1 MAEQRDER
9 MAELTQKLEQGVK
22 DVFSSD
28 RYRDYLNTMSKFHR
42 YSFRNSILIH
52 LQKPDAT
59 YVAGFNAWKTMERSV
74 SKGEKGIQI
83 LAPAPYKKTV
93 MVTQDERGNPLPEP
107 EEKEVTVTAFRPA
120 YVFDVSQTQGKELPR
135 LVTQLAGQVVDYD
148 KLLHGLWEAAPC
160 PVAFEDIKSNANG
173 YYQPEENR
181 IAIKMGMSQE
191 QTIKTTIH
199 EIAHAKFEHGIETDR
214 QMAEVQAESVAY
226 VVCQHFGI
234 DSSQYSFGY
243 VASWSQGKDS
253 SILKDCLASIQT
265 VAKDI
270 IGDVEISTGRDRTME
285 REVSQGIL
293 KHQSHDKLYTLNDL
307 SVGMKIS
314 DPSIIG
320 YFTNTGNYNEDE
332 LTTAMREIDKGI
344 LTIEKITT
352 GKDVDIQVAVGEIS
366 VNQFLDR
373 LNKGDI
379 MVLQASSEKEKQT
392 TQERE
397 VAAMS
402 PEE

>member
-28 RYRDYLNTMSKFHR
+28 KYRDYLNTMSKFHR

-160 PVAFEDIKSNANG
+160 PVA
-173 YYQPEENR
+173 
-181 IAIKMGMSQE
+181 
-191 QTIKTTIH
+191 
-199 EIAHAKFEHGIETDR
+199 
-214 QMAEVQAESVAY
+214 
-226 VVCQHFGI
+226 
-234 DSSQYSFGY
+234 
-243 VASWSQGKDS
+243 
-253 SILKDCLASIQT
+253 
-265 VAKDI
+265 
-270 IGDVEISTGRDRTME
+270 
-285 REVSQGIL
+285 
-293 KHQSHDKLYTLNDL
+293 
-307 SVGMKIS
+307 
-314 DPSIIG
+314 
-320 YFTNTGNYNEDE
+320 
-332 LTTAMREIDKGI
+332 
-344 LTIEKITT
+344 
-352 GKDVDIQVAVGEIS
+352 
-366 VNQFLDR
+366 
-373 LNKGDI
+373 
-379 MVLQASSEKEKQT
+379 
-392 TQERE
+392 
-397 VAAMS
+397 
-402 PEE
+402 